1 MAAEPRPGRIARG
14 LADIG
19 IIVLSITLAV
29 VAGEWLSHL
38 QPDSPVLPPEP
49 LCGGRIEQYVEG
61 PPLPAYRI
69 VEEATEPDGF
79 SLDFEIRPMRPIQ
92 ARWVQECHG

>member
-1 MAAEPRPGRIARG
+1 M
-14 LADIG
+14 G

-29 VAGEWLSHL
+29 VMGEWISRL
-38 QPDSPVLPPEP
+38 QPQDVLAPEP

-61 PPLPAYRI
+61 PPLPSYRI